1 MTGRVSTFTW
11 LSGARALLEIGWIG
25 WYEGPAFRNALWSRS
40 TLLLVRRLLLA
51 LVLTFAGLS
60 QAWAN
65 PMLLVD
71 RATLQVLYAE
81 QAGQPWHPAS
91 LTKLMT
97 AYVTFEELAKGTV
110 TLDTPVTISRNA
122 YNQAPSKSGLKIDS
136 TVSLKDALYI
146 LVVKSANDIAV
157 AIAETVGGSESN
169 FVAKMNE
176 TAGRMGLT
184 ATNFVNP
191 HGLHDP
197 RQVSS
202 ARDLA
207 IIALYIEQS
216 FPQYMPMF
224 RTGVVNLGKARLESN
239 NGLLEGFAGTTG
251 MKTGYVC
258 ASGLNIVATVDRN
271 GRQLLAVVLGGSS
284 GRERNERAAELFLN
298 ALGGRLQPTG
308 QSVLTLANAAGAA
321 PVDMRPLICGKDAKE
336 YVAAQEAAFPMGLE
350 DQPSY
355 LTEELAVSEYTAI
368 DLGRIRTGIALPRP
382 RPAHMPIFGT
392 PAPVESA
399 AIEDVLRPALTA
411 GGLDIAL
418 PRPRPADL

>member
-1 MTGRVSTFTW
+1 M
-11 LSGARALLEIGWIG
+11 LL
-25 WYEGPAFRNALWSRS
+25 A
-40 TLLLVRRLLLA
+40 RRLLL
-51 LVLTFAGLS
+51 VLILAFAGTF

-65 PMLLVD
+65 PMLVVD

-81 QAGQPWHPAS
+81 EAGQPWHPAS

-97 AYVTFEELAKGTV
+97 AYVTFEEIAKGTV

-122 YNQAPSKSGLKIDS
+122 FNQAPSKSGLKVDS
-136 TVSLKDALYI
+136 TVTLKDALYI

-169 FVAKMNE
+169 FVAMMNE
-176 TAGRMGLT
+176 TAARMGLS
-184 ATNFVNP
+184 ATHFVNP

-207 IIALYIEQS
+207 VIALYIEQS

-239 NGLLEGFAGTTG
+239 NGLLEAFAGTTG

-271 GRQLLAVVLGGSS
+271 GRRLLAVVLGGSS

-308 QSVLTLANAAGAA
+308 QTVLTLANAIGAS
-321 PVDMRPLICGKDAKE
+321 PVDMRPLICGKNAKE

-355 LTEELAVSEYTAI
+355 LTDEIFVSEYTAV
-368 DLGRIRTGIALPRP
+368 DLGRIRAGIALPRP
-382 RPAHMPIFGT
+382 RPPHSPMFGGV
-392 PAPVESA
+392 PAVESA
-399 AIEDVLRPALTA
+399 AIRDVLR
-411 GGLDIAL
+411 GGVNVGGIDIAL

>member
-1 MTGRVSTFTW
+1 MLF
-11 LSGARALLEIGWIG
+11 
-25 WYEGPAFRNALWSRS
+25 
-40 TLLLVRRLLLA
+40 VRRLLLA

-65 PMLLVD
+65 PMLVVD

-81 QAGQPWHPAS
+81 DAGQPWHPAS

-97 AYVTFEELAKGTV
+97 AYVVFEEIAKGNV
-110 TLDTPVTISRNA
+110 TLDTPVTISRSA
-122 YNQAPSKSGLKIDS
+122 YNQAPSKSGLKVDS
-136 TVSLKDALYI
+136 TVTLKDALYI

-157 AIAETVGGSESN
+157 AIAETVGGSETQ
-169 FVAKMNE
+169 FVAMMNE

-191 HGLHDP
+191 HGLHDV

-207 IIALYIEQS
+207 IMALYIEQS

-284 GRERNERAAELFLN
+284 GRERNERAAELFFN
-298 ALGGRLQPTG
+298 ALRGRLQPTG
-308 QSVLTLANAAGAA
+308 QSVLTLTNAVGVA
-321 PVDMRPLICGKDAKE
+321 PVDMRPLICGKGAKE
-336 YVAAQEAAFPMGLE
+336 YVAAQEAAFPLGLE
-350 DQPSY
+350 DHPSY
-355 LTEELAVSEYTAI
+355 LTDEIAVSEYTAV
-368 DLGRIRTGIALPRP
+368 DLGQIRTGIAMPRP
-382 RPAHMPIFGT
+382 RPAHIPMFNT

-399 AIEDVLRPALTA
+399 AIEDVLRPGLSA
-411 GGLDIAL
+411 GALDIAL